1 MRGFGGML
9 SFELATQNS
18 RQVDAF
24 LDKLQLIQPAMSLGG
39 IESLICAP
47 AATSHVKMSPQER
60 QKIGISDGLLRLSV
74 GIENAQDLVSEL
86 KAALRS
92 MSGKMLSKSD
102 H

>member
-1 MRGFGGML
+1 
-9 SFELATQNS
+9 
-18 RQVDAF
+18 
-24 LDKLQLIQPAMSLGG
+24 
-39 IESLICAP
+39 
-47 AATSHVKMSPQER
+47 MSPQER

>member
-1 MRGFGGML
+1 ML
-9 SFELATQNS
+9 SFELATQSS

-24 LDKLQLIQPAMSLGG
+24 LDKLHLIQPAMSLGG

-47 AATSHVKMSPQER
+47 AVTSHVKMSPQER
-60 QKIGISDGLLRLSV
+60 QKIGISDGLLRFSV
-74 GIENAQDLVSEL
+74 GIENAQDLISEL